1 MQNACT
7 FIVIELP
14 KTVAKV
20 TIEEALVGHDNYI
33 LTTKLQLKELRSSF
47 AVAHIKYIDAYYN
60 FYTSIVAFT
69 NKK

>member
-1 MQNACT
+1 MSQIKIRINILMQNACT

-33 LTTKLQLKELRSSF
+33 LTMKL
-47 AVAHIKYIDAYYN
+47 
-60 FYTSIVAFT
+60 
-69 NKK
+69 